1 MKSYL
6 NGQYLDSQKVGINPL
21 DIGFSRGY
29 ALLEVMRTYHGRVF
43 SFQDHYERLATGA
56 KILKLKISLRKLAIE
71 KIIYRLMQ
79 RNHLT
84 EAKIKIILSGGI
96 GKEDLAIGPKP
107 TFFIYVG
114 PLHLYPRQWYRR
126 GVKLITINYKRQSPQ
141 LKLSNYVE
149 AIRYHDLLKQKKAVE
164 LLYVYDNLVFECST
178 SNIFMFKNNQLIT
191 PNHAVLPGV
200 TRKTVLTLA
209 QKRFKTIIRNVTL
222 SELIKADEVFITS
235 TTREIL
241 PVVQIDQHKIKNGQ
255 VGKNTKFLMQDFENF
270 IQKEYF
276 K

>member
-1 MKSYL
+1 MPFT
-6 NGQYLDSQKVGINPL
+6 QVGVNPL

-29 ALLEVMRTYHGRVF
+29 ALLEVMRTYNGQVF
-43 SFQDHYERLATGA
+43 NFKDHYRRLASGA
-56 KILKLKISLRKLAIE
+56 KILKLKIPLRSSMME
-71 KIIYRLMQ
+71 QVIYRLMKKNQ
-79 RNHLT
+79 LK
-84 EAKIKIILSGGI
+84 EAKIKVILSGGM

-114 PLHLYPRQWYRR
+114 PLHLYPQKWYQT
-126 GVKLITINYKRQSPQ
+126 GVKLISIKYQRQNPQ

-149 AIRYHDLLKQKKAVE
+149 AIRYHYLLKQQKAAE
-164 LLYVYDNLVFECST
+164 LLYVYNNLVYECST
-178 SNIFMFKNNQLIT
+178 SNIFLFKKNVLIT

-222 SELIKADEVFITS
+222 PELKKADEVFITS

-241 PVVQIDQHKIKNGQ
+241 PVTQIDRTKIKNGQ
-255 VGKNTKFLMQDFENF
+255 VGKNTKILMQDFQDYL
-270 IQKEYF
+270 QKKYF
-276 K
+276 